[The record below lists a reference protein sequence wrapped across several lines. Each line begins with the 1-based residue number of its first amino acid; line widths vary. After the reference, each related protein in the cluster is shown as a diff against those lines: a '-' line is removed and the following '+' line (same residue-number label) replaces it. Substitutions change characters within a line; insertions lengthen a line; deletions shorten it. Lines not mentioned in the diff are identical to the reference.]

1 MIRCMAVDDEPW
13 ALALISD
20 YIKKVPFF
28 QLVHS
33 TDNAIEGLQLLQ
45 AGDIDL
51 IFLDIQMPEISGM
64 QFLKI
69 INNKARVIL
78 TTAYSEYA
86 LEGYE
91 HNVVDY
97 LLKPVSFDRFYAAA
111 LKAQAL
117 FQPGQAVAAAVTYSA
132 PAVEDFIF
140 IKTDNRIVK
149 VLLSDILLIEG
160 LKDYIAIHTT
170 KEKLITLDSLK
181 MMEEGLPNPRFVRVH
196 KSFIIAPDKIDSIER
211 NRIFIGREVVPIGE
225 TYRDYFF
232 SLLKGKQF
240 G

>member
-1 MIRCMAVDDEPW
+1 MAVDDEPW

-28 QLVHS
+28 QLACS

-45 AGDIDL
+45 VGGIDL
-51 IFLDIQMPEISGM
+51 VFLDIQMPEISGM

-69 INNKARVIL
+69 INNKVRVIL

-111 LKAQAL
+111 LKAQSL
-117 FQPGQAVAAAVTYSA
+117 FLPGQPVVPTVAYTA
-132 PAVEDFIF
+132 PAAEDFIF
-140 IKTDNRIVK
+140 VKTDNRIVK
-149 VLLSDILLIEG
+149 VWLSEILLIEG
-160 LKDYIAIHTT
+160 LRDYIAIHTT
-170 KEKLITLDSLK
+170 NEKLIALDSLK

-196 KSFIIAPDKIDSIER
+196 KSFIVAPGKIDSIER
-211 NRIFIGREVVPIGE
+211 NRIFIGNQVVPIGE